1 MSGGSGC
8 PREGKMTSGFER
20 ALYCLRQAALRHT
33 GPTDGQ
39 LLQRYLG
46 AGDDTAFAALVRRHG
61 PMVLGVCRRILG
73 HEQDAEDAFQATFL
87 VLARKAASVVPPE
100 AVGHWLY
107 GVAYRAAQKAREA
120 AARRRAHERQSG
132 LRRPEE
138 CSRPDDRCDDLDRE
152 ITRLPEIYRAP
163 VVLCALQGL
172 SRQEA
177 ARRLGCP
184 EGTLSSR
191 LAKARRL
198 LAKRLGG
205 PAAVAAALVAGR
217 AAQAAPTLFTG
228 AAAAAARG
236 AVSTEVDLLARG
248 VLNAMLLAKIR
259 SVVTVVLVACALVAG
274 VSALAFGDP
283 AEPARE
289 SGPAAEGPKSVAPA
303 EAVASHRFEGHTDG
317 VMVVAFSPDGK
328 QVLSGGACYG
338 DGDPTVRLWEVA
350 TGKELRKLEGHT
362 GGVYSLGFLPGGK
375 KAVSGGA
382 EGTIRIWDLETGKE
396 LKRLEGHEGTVYGLA
411 VSPDGKSLL
420 TGGED
425 ATVRLWDLASGREV
439 RRFDGHTDKVR
450 AVAFSPNGKQALSG
464 GVLSDPTLRLW
475 DVATGKELAKY
486 ASDSEGIASVAFSA
500 DGKLALAGCMD
511 NVVTLLKLSDGTQ
524 TRLEGHTKQIHGAV
538 FTPDG
543 QRVLSASYDQT
554 VRLWDVAT
562 GKELCR
568 FFGHTNWVW
577 PVAVSPDGKYGLSGS
592 LDKTIRLWRLPR

>member
-1 MSGGSGC
+1 
-8 PREGKMTSGFER
+8 MTSGFER
-20 ALYCLRQAALRHT
+20 AFYCLRQAALRHT

-39 LLQRYLG
+39 LLQRFLG

-61 PMVLGVCRRILG
+61 PMVLGVCRRVLG

-87 VLARKAASVVPPE
+87 VLARKAASIVPPE

-120 AARRRAHERQSG
+120 AARRRAHERQAG

-138 CSRPDDRCDDLDRE
+138 RSRPDDRCDDLDRE
-152 ITRLPEIYRAP
+152 ITRLPDIYRAP

-205 PAAVAAALVAGR
+205 PGTVVAALVAGR
-217 AAQAAPTLFTG
+217 ATQAAAPMLFTC
-228 AAAAAARG
+228 AAAAAAG
-236 AVSTEVDLLARG
+236 DAVSAGVDLLARG

-259 SVVTVVLVACALVAG
+259 TVVTVVFVACTLVAG
-274 VSALAFGDP
+274 VAALAFGRT

-289 SGPAAEGPKSVAPA
+289 PGAEVPKSVAPA
-303 EAVASHRFEGHTDG
+303 EAVGARRFEGHTDG

-338 DGDPTVRLWEVA
+338 DGDPTVRLWDVA

-375 KAVSGGA
+375 TAVSGGA
-382 EGTIRIWDLETGKE
+382 EGTIRLWDLETGKE

-425 ATVRLWDLASGREV
+425 ATVRLWDLAGGQEV
-439 RRFDGHTDKVR
+439 RRFEGHTDKVR
-450 AVAFSPNGKQALSG
+450 AVAFSADGKQALSG
-464 GVLSDPTLRLW
+464 GVLRDPTLRLW

-486 ASDSEGIASVAFSA
+486 TSDSEGIASVAFSP

-511 NVVTLLKLSDGTQ
+511 NVVTLLKLSDGSQ

-543 QRVLSASYDQT
+543 KRVLSASYDQT

-568 FFGHTNWVW
+568 FFGHLNWVW

-592 LDKTIRLWRLPR
+592 LDKTIRLWPLPR